1 MLKIFI
7 FTYHTVYFITMNQN
21 VYITSVSKFLP
32 NSPIENE
39 EMEQYL
45 GLINSKPS
53 RVRRI
58 VLKQNGIKSRY
69 YALDKK
75 QKITHTNAE
84 MAFLS
89 IKNLFS
95 DEKIPSDIDVL
106 ACATGNPDQLLPSH
120 ASMVHGLLKNRPMEL
135 YSASGVCLTCLQA
148 LKIAYMSVLS
158 GQSSK
163 AICSTSELASPTL
176 LSKNYEE
183 EYEYCT
189 QVGKDPYMAFEKDFL
204 RFMLSDGASSV
215 LLSDKKNKSE
225 ISFKIEWI
233 EMTSYANKLP
243 TCMFMGAELRE
254 DGELTSWKEFESR
267 ELVNR
272 SVLTVKQDIRLLKP
286 NIIKYWVD
294 HIEYCLE
301 KYNLNPPDVDHV
313 IPHVSSM
320 FFYGKLADE
329 IETRDLELGTK
340 KWFTNLTEIGNIAS
354 ASIFA
359 ALDDLSNSGKLKA
372 NDKIL
377 LLVPE
382 SGRFSYGTV
391 LLTVEST
398 D

>member
-1 MLKIFI
+1 
-7 FTYHTVYFITMNQN
+7 MNTS
-21 VYITSVSKFLP
+21 VYITATGKFLP
-32 NSPIENE
+32 NSPIKNE
-39 EMEQYL
+39 DMEQYL

-69 YALDKK
+69 YALDKN

-84 MAFLS
+84 LAFRS
-89 IKNLFS
+89 IQKLFP
-95 DEKIPSDIDVL
+95 DEKIPEDIDVL

-120 ASMVHGLLKNRPMEL
+120 ASMVHGLMKNRPMEL

-148 LKIAYMSVLS
+148 FKTAYLSVLS
-158 GQSSK
+158 GVSSK

-183 EYEYCT
+183 EYEHCS
-189 QVGKDPYMAFEKDFL
+189 QVGTDPYMAFEKDFL

-215 LLSDKKNKSE
+215 LLSNKKSE
-225 ISFKIEWI
+225 SGFSFKIEWI
-233 EMTSYANKLP
+233 EMTSYAHELP

-254 DGELTSWKEFESR
+254 DGELKSWKEFESR
-267 ELVNR
+267 ELINR
-272 SVLTVKQDIRLLKP
+272 SVLTVKQDIPLLKP
-286 NIIKYWVD
+286 NIIRYWVD
-294 HIEYCLE
+294 HPEYCLK
-301 KYNLNPPDVDHV
+301 KYNLDPKDVDYV

-329 IETRDLELGTK
+329 IEARGLDLGTN

-359 ALDDLSNSGKLKA
+359 ALDDLMNSEKLKE

-382 SGRFSYGTV
+382 SGRFSYGTF
-391 LLTVEST
+391 LLTVN
-398 D
+398 

>member
-1 MLKIFI
+1 MKE
-7 FTYHTVYFITMNQN
+7 N

-32 NSPIENE
+32 NSPVSNE
-39 EMEQYL
+39 DMERYL

-53 RVRRI
+53 RVKSI
-58 VLKQNGIKSRY
+58 VLRQNGIKSRY
-69 YALDKK
+69 YALTED

-84 MAFLS
+84 LALLS
-89 IKNLFS
+89 IQKLFP
-95 DEKIPSDIDVL
+95 DGVIPKDVDVM

-120 ASMVHGLLKNRPMEL
+120 ASMVHGLMKNRPMEL

-148 LKIAYMSVLS
+148 LKISYLAVLA
-158 GQSSK
+158 GMSSK

-183 EYEYCT
+183 EYEHCS

-204 RFMLSDGASSV
+204 RFMLSDGASAV
-215 LLSDKKNKSE
+215 LLSDQKGENGL
-225 ISFKIEWI
+225 SFKIEWI
-233 EMTSYANKLP
+233 EMTSYANELP

-254 DGELTSWKEFESR
+254 DGELISWKEFESQ
-267 ELVNR
+267 ELINR
-272 SVLTVKQDIRLLKP
+272 SVMTVKQDIRLLKP
-286 NIIKYWVD
+286 NIIRYWVD
-294 HIEYCLE
+294 HIEHCLE
-301 KYNLNPPDVDHV
+301 KHSVDPAEINYV

-320 FFYGKLADE
+320 FFHGKLAEE
-329 IETRDLELGTK
+329 IEARKLDLGTN

-359 ALDDLSNSGKLKA
+359 GLDDLHQSGCLKA

-391 LLTVEST
+391 LLTAESFS
-398 D
+398 

>member
-1 MLKIFI
+1 
-7 FTYHTVYFITMNQN
+7 MNTN

-32 NSPIENE
+32 NSPVDNQD
-39 EMEQYL
+39 MEQYL

-53 RVRRI
+53 RVKRI
-58 VLKQNGIKSRY
+58 VLKQNGIKCRY
-69 YALDKK
+69 YALDED

-84 MAFLS
+84 LAFLS
-89 IKNLFS
+89 IKKLFP
-95 DEKIPSDIDVL
+95 DEIIPGDIDVM

-120 ASMVHGLLKNRPMEL
+120 ASMVHGLMKNRPMEL

-148 LKIAYMSVLS
+148 LKISYLAVLAGMSA
-158 GQSSK
+158 K

-176 LSKNYEE
+176 RAKNYEE
-183 EYEYCT
+183 EYELCAR
-189 QVGKDPYMAFEKDFL
+189 VGEDPYMAFEKDFL
-204 RFMLSDGASSV
+204 RFMLSDGASAV
-215 LLSDKKNKSE
+215 LLSDRKSE
-225 ISFKIEWI
+225 NGLSFKIEWI
-233 EMTSYANKLP
+233 EMTSYANELP

-254 DGELTSWKEFESR
+254 DGELISWKEFESQ

-272 SVLTVKQDIRLLKP
+272 SVMTVKQDIRLLKP
-286 NIIKYWVD
+286 NIIRYWVD
-294 HIEYCLE
+294 HIEHCLE
-301 KYNLNPPDVDHV
+301 KHSVDPAEINYV

-320 FFYGKLADE
+320 FFHGKLAEE
-329 IETRDLELGTK
+329 IDARNIDLGTQ

-359 ALDDLSNSGKLKA
+359 ALDDLCKSEQLKV

-391 LLTVEST
+391 LLTAESFS
-398 D
+398 

>member
-1 MLKIFI
+1 MKA
-7 FTYHTVYFITMNQN
+7 N

-32 NSPIENE
+32 NSPVDNE
-39 EMEQYL
+39 DMEQYL

-53 RVRRI
+53 RTKRI
-58 VLKQNGIKSRY
+58 VLKQNGIKCRY
-69 YALDKK
+69 YALDED

-84 MAFLS
+84 LAFLS
-89 IKNLFS
+89 IKKLFP
-95 DEKIPSDIDVL
+95 DEIIPGDIDVM

-120 ASMVHGLLKNRPMEL
+120 ASMVHGLMKNRPMEL

-148 LKIAYMSVLS
+148 LKISYLSVLS
-158 GQSSK
+158 GIASK

-183 EYEYCT
+183 EYEHCS
-189 QVGKDPYMAFEKDFL
+189 QVGTDPYMAFEKDFL
-204 RFMLSDGASSV
+204 RFMLSDGASTV
-215 LLSDKKNKSE
+215 LLSDQKSE
-225 ISFKIEWI
+225 NGLSLRIEWI
-233 EMTSYANKLP
+233 EMTSYANELP

-254 DGELTSWKEFESR
+254 DGELISWKEFESQ
-267 ELVNR
+267 ELINR
-272 SVLTVKQDIRLLKP
+272 SVFTVKQDIRLLKP

-294 HIEYCLE
+294 HIEHCLE
-301 KYNLNPPDVDHV
+301 KYRVNPAEINYV

-320 FFYGKLADE
+320 FFHGKLAEE
-329 IETRDLELGTK
+329 IEARNIDLGTE

-359 ALDDLSNSGKLKA
+359 GLDDLCKSGRLKV

-391 LLTVEST
+391 LLTVEAES
-398 D
+398 

>member
-1 MLKIFI
+1 
-7 FTYHTVYFITMNQN
+7 MNKN
-21 VYITSVSKFLP
+21 VYILSVSKFLP
-32 NSPIENE
+32 NSPVENE
-39 EMEQYL
+39 DMEQYL
-45 GLINSKPS
+45 GLINEKPS

-84 MAFLS
+84 LAFRS
-89 IKNLFS
+89 IKKLFP
-95 DEKIPSDIDVL
+95 DERIPEDIDVL

-120 ASMVHGLLKNRPMEL
+120 ASMVHGLMKNRPMEL

-148 LKIAYMSVLS
+148 FKTAYLSVLS
-158 GQSSK
+158 GVSSK
-163 AICSTSELASPTL
+163 AVCSTSELASPTL

-183 EYEYCT
+183 EYEHCSK
-189 QVGKDPYMAFEKDFL
+189 VGKDPYMAFEKDFL

-215 LLSDKKNKSE
+215 LLSDKKNDNG
-225 ISFKIEWI
+225 ISFKVEWV
-233 EMTSYANKLP
+233 EMTSYANELP

-272 SVLTVKQDIRLLKP
+272 SVMTVKQDIRLLKP
-286 NIIKYWVD
+286 NIIRYWVD
-294 HIEYCLE
+294 HLEYCLE
-301 KYNLNPPDVDHV
+301 KYSLDPNDVDYV

-320 FFYGKLADE
+320 FFYGKLAE
-329 IETRDLELGTK
+329 GIEARGLDLGTN

-359 ALDDLSNSGKLKA
+359 ALDDLSNSGKLKE

-391 LLTVEST
+391 LLTVK
-398 D
+398 

>member
-1 MLKIFI
+1 MK
-7 FTYHTVYFITMNQN
+7 TN

-32 NSPIENE
+32 NLPVYNE
-39 EMEQYL
+39 DMERYL

-53 RVRRI
+53 RTKRI
-58 VLKQNGIKSRY
+58 VLKQNGIKCRY
-69 YALDKK
+69 YALDED
-75 QKITHTNAE
+75 QKMTHTNAE
-84 MAFLS
+84 LAFLS
-89 IKNLFS
+89 IKKLFP
-95 DEKIPSDIDVL
+95 DEIIPEDIDVM

-120 ASMVHGLLKNRPMEL
+120 ASMVHGLMKNRPMEL

-148 LKIAYMSVLS
+148 LKISYLSVLS
-158 GQSSK
+158 GISSK

-183 EYEYCT
+183 EYEHCA

-204 RFMLSDGASSV
+204 RFMLSDGASAV
-215 LLSDKKNKSE
+215 LMSDQKSE
-225 ISFKIEWI
+225 NGLSLRIEWI
-233 EMTSYANKLP
+233 EMTSFAHKLP

-254 DGELTSWKEFESR
+254 DGELISWKEFESQ
-267 ELVNR
+267 ELINR

-294 HIEYCLE
+294 HIELCLE
-301 KYNLNPPDVDHV
+301 KYRVNPTEINYV

-320 FFYGKLADE
+320 FFHGKLAEE
-329 IETRDLELGTK
+329 IEVRNIDLGTQ

-359 ALDDLSNSGKLKA
+359 GLDDLCQSGRLQV

-391 LLTVEST
+391 LLTVESLS
-398 D
+398 

>member
-1 MLKIFI
+1 
-7 FTYHTVYFITMNQN
+7 MNKN

-32 NSPIENE
+32 NSPVENE
-39 EMEQYL
+39 DMEQYL

-69 YALDKK
+69 YALDKNR
-75 QKITHTNAE
+75 KITHSNAE
-84 MAFLS
+84 LAFLS
-89 IKNLFS
+89 IKRLFP
-95 DEKIPSDIDVL
+95 DEKIPDDIDVL

-120 ASMVHGLLKNRPMEL
+120 ASMVHGLMKNRPMEL

-148 LKIAYMSVLS
+148 LKVAYMSVLS
-158 GQSSK
+158 GISSK

-183 EYEYCT
+183 EYEHCT
-189 QVGKDPYMAFEKDFL
+189 QVGTDPYMAFEKDFL
-204 RFMLSDGASSV
+204 RFMLSDGASAV
-215 LLSDKKNKSE
+215 LLSDKKSE
-225 ISFKIEWI
+225 TGVSFKIEWI
-233 EMTSYANKLP
+233 EMTSYAHELP

-254 DGELTSWKEFESR
+254 DGELKSWKEFESQ

-272 SVLTVKQDIRLLKP
+272 SVLTVKQDIRLLRP
-286 NIIKYWVD
+286 NIIRYWVD
-294 HIEYCLE
+294 HLEYCLK
-301 KYNLNPPDVDHV
+301 KYDLNPADVNYV

-320 FFYGKLADE
+320 FFYGKLAEE
-329 IETRDLELGTK
+329 IETRNIDLGTN

-359 ALDDLSNSGKLKA
+359 ALDDLNNPGRLKA

-391 LLTVEST
+391 LLTVQ
-398 D
+398 